1 MISFNAGLNN
11 FLKLFDSPKVESND
25 DASLFLSDISPQRS
39 NVILYVGGSND
50 EVASG
55 LIQQEFQK
63 ISNYFNEM
71 GCDFV
76 FYPALKSTGLREVT
90 SSLSYHF
97 PIWLG
102 HEKEAHE
109 YIQGIDSMQ
118 FYEAIREFYGQNNL
132 QNSFFLLVRETWDGF
147 DTKAYSISEDQPI
160 NNEIVKLLHDIDRY
174 LKSLKPRNNSISHYN
189 PLERKEKEKYNA
201 EAAFE
206 NEASR
211 ISREVEEQIQTLL
224 KAGQNKALLNIYS
237 TLLKQTKLYKPELF
251 KKFHELNQV
260 KIETPLSRLVVDKQ
274 FRIWLPDYNNLEI
287 EMTPLPKTLY
297 LFFLKRPE
305 GIMLHDLVDHKKEL
319 LSIYSHVTNS
329 SSNSEIKGRINDMT
343 DMRKNSLNEKCSRIK
358 EAFVSKLEDSIAQNY
373 YVTGRRGNVKYV
385 VLSDNLRLFND

>member
-1 MISFNAGLNN
+1 
-11 FLKLFDSPKVESND
+11 
-25 DASLFLSDISPQRS
+25 
-39 NVILYVGGSND
+39 
-50 EVASG
+50 
-55 LIQQEFQK
+55 
-63 ISNYFNEM
+63 
-71 GCDFV
+71 
-76 FYPALKSTGLREVT
+76 
-90 SSLSYHF
+90 
-97 PIWLG
+97 
-102 HEKEAHE
+102 
-109 YIQGIDSMQ
+109 MQ